1 MAKSNTSSV
10 KMDSGV
16 KAAFFANISQKSEKG
31 YNQNLHEQGDV
42 NSRKAPKSTAA
53 KKKAKAKAK
62 AAKASRKKNK

>member
-16 KAAFFANISQKSEKG
+16 KTAFFANVSQKAEKG
-31 YNQNLHEQGDV
+31 YKQNQHEKGEV
-42 NSRKAPKSTAA
+42 NARKAPKSAEA